1 MKFDGP
7 GIIGF
12 HAGVLNTASFARL
25 IKINHT
31 KASGYL
37 VIFQKSDGHGDYWCI
52 CSDPSGYTD
61 KQYDFIE
68 IGGIRYEGDMLT
80 TFCEAFMTMKETE
93 KAIDSLEGQNG
104 GRPDT
109 RQEDLFRK
117 GRLRFLRRPD
127 NR

>member
-12 HAGVLNTASFARL
+12 HAGVLNTASFTRL

-31 KASGYL
+31 KASGYQ
-37 VIFQKSDGHGDYWCI
+37 VIFQKSNGYGDYWCI
-52 CSDPSGYTD
+52 CSDPSGYID

-68 IGGIRYEGDMLT
+68 IDGIRYEGDALT
-80 TFCEAFMTMKETE
+80 TFCETFITMAETKE
-93 KAIDSLEGQNG
+93 AIDSLEGQNDG
-104 GRPDT
+104 HPDA
-109 RQEDLFRK
+109 RQENLFRK
-117 GRLRFLRRPD
+117 GRLRFLRQPD